1 MDMQGAYQFSVCVSD
16 QQLIDAVRSHANAAG
31 NSIKVSATLTA
42 VVVPESEAA
51 AARERLAPSLQSS
64 PALLE
69 RDLLYVIG
77 SQSELLRRLEALAA
91 LGVDRVHVIPG
102 QPNPRQTLDA
112 VREMLADIQRL

>member
-1 MDMQGAYQFSVCVSD
+1 MHSRAG
-16 QQLIDAVRSHANAAG
+16 AAG

-42 VVVPESEAA
+42 VVVPAVDA
-51 AARERLAPSLQSS
+51 VAAREHLAASLAST
-64 PALLE
+64 PRLLE

-77 SQSELLRRLEALAA
+77 SQDELLRKIEALAA

-102 QPNPRQTLDA
+102 RPNSHQTLAA